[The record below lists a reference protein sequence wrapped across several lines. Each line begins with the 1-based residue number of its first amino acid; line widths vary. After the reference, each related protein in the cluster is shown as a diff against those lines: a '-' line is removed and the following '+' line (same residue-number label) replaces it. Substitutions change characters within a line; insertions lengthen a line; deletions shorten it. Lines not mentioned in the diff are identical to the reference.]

1 MTHFGPIA
9 AGPGLDWADPYAI
22 GLLIVGLAVFAA
34 IGALSHEAERAFS
47 ASLVY
52 LAIGLGAAAVIGLA
66 GIDWLVPR
74 EDAELIERFS
84 ELAVVIALFSTGLK
98 LDRTLDPRAWGSVAR
113 LLAIT
118 MPLTILAVAA
128 YGVWVMGLPLA
139 AAILLASALAPTDP
153 VLAGDIG
160 VGPPG
165 EGDKSEPSF
174 AVTAEAGLNDG
185 LAFPFVVLALFVSG
199 RPGVGWLPEW
209 VLADVVYAVLGGV
222 VIGAVGGYVIAAL
235 LLPLRDRRLVLPELD
250 GWIPIAAVL
259 VVYGLAELVSTYGF
273 LAAFVAGIG
282 FRRYERGHEIHEGV
296 HRGSEVAE
304 KFGELAVILLLGS
317 MVTLSGLGQPGW
329 RGWLLC
335 GLLLLVIRPLAVA
348 VAFVRSGLD
357 GRERLFLG
365 WFGVRG
371 IGSLYYVA
379 AALSYGVLGTDEENV
394 VFWTVAVAIL
404 LSIAAHGVT
413 GTPLT
418 RRLVRTGPPAPRAV
432 VDPVPAGTQRP
443 LG

>member
-1 MTHFGPIA
+1 M
-9 AGPGLDWADPYAI
+9 I
-22 GLLIVGLAVFAA
+22 GLTGL
-34 IGALSHEAERAFS
+34 
-47 ASLVY
+47 
-52 LAIGLGAAAVIGLA
+52 
-66 GIDWLVPR
+66 DWLVPR
-74 EDAELIERFS
+74 EDAELIERLS

-98 LDRTLDPRAWGSVAR
+98 LDRPLRPRDWGSVAR

-118 MPLTILAVAA
+118 MPLTIAAVAA

-165 EGDKSEPSF
+165 EEDESETRF

-199 RPGVGWLPEW
+199 RPGAGWLPEW
-209 VLADVVYAVLGGV
+209 ILADVVYAVAVGV
-222 VIGAVGGYVIAAL
+222 AIGAVGGYAVAAL

-250 GWIPIAAVL
+250 GWVPIAAVL
-259 VVYGLAELVSTYGF
+259 VVYGLTELASAYGF
-273 LAAFVAGIG
+273 LAAFVAGIA
-282 FRRYERGHEIHEGV
+282 FRRYERDHEAQQGV
-296 HRGSEVAE
+296 HRGSETAE
-304 KFGELAVILLLGS
+304 KFGELAVILVLGS

-335 GLLLLVIRPLAVA
+335 AVLLLVIRPLAVA
-348 VAFVRSGLD
+348 VAFLRSRLD
-357 GRERLFLG
+357 RRERLFLA

-379 AALSYGVLGTDEENV
+379 AALSYGVLATEDENV
-394 VFWTVAVAIL
+394 VFWTVAVVIL
-404 LSIAAHGVT
+404 VSIAAHGIT
-413 GTPLT
+413 GTPLS
-418 RRLVRTGPPAPRAV
+418 RRLRPSRETTQTG
-432 VDPVPAGTQRP
+432 D
-443 LG
+443 

>member
-1 MTHFGPIA
+1 MTLDGPLG
-9 AGPGLDWADPYAI
+9 AGPGLDWADPYAA
-22 GLLIVGLAVFAA
+22 GLLVVGLAVFAA
-34 IGALSHEAERAFS
+34 IGALSHEDDRAFS
-47 ASLVY
+47 ASLIY
-52 LAIGLGAAAVIGLA
+52 LALGLAAAVVIGLS

-74 EDAELIERFS
+74 EDAELIERLS

-98 LDRTLDPRAWGSVAR
+98 LDRPLQLRAWGSVAR
-113 LLAIT
+113 LLVVT
-118 MPLTILAVAA
+118 MPLTIAAVAA
-128 YGVWVMGLPLA
+128 YGVWVMGLPVA

-165 EGDKSEPSF
+165 EADETEPKF

-199 RPGVGWLPEW
+199 RPGAGWLPEW
-209 VLADVVYAVLGGV
+209 VLADVVYAVLAGV
-222 VIGAVGGYVIAAL
+222 GIGAVGGYAIAAV
-235 LLPLRDRRLVLPELD
+235 LLPLRDRRLVREEFD
-250 GWIPIAAVL
+250 GWIPIASVL
-259 VVYGLAELVSTYGF
+259 VVYAAAELASSYGF
-273 LAAFVAGIG
+273 LAAFAAGIA
-282 FRRYERGHEIHEGV
+282 FRRYERDHEAHQGV

-335 GLLLLVIRPLAVA
+335 ALLLLVIRPLAVA
-348 VAFVRSGLD
+348 VAFVRSGL
-357 GRERLFLG
+357 GPRERLFLG

-379 AALSYGVLGTDEENV
+379 AALSYGVLRTDEENV

-404 LSIAAHGVT
+404 LSVTAHGIT

-418 RRLVRTGPPAPRAV
+418 RRLLRRTASR
-432 VDPVPAGTQRP
+432 TQQ
-443 LG
+443 G

>member
-1 MTHFGPIA
+1 MTLDGPLG
-9 AGPGLDWADPYAI
+9 AGPGFDWADPYAA
-22 GLLIVGLAVFAA
+22 GLLVVGLAVFAA
-34 IGALSHEAERAFS
+34 IGALSHQDDRAFS
-47 ASLVY
+47 ASLIY
-52 LAIGLGAAAVIGLA
+52 LALGLAAAVVIGLS

-74 EDAELIERFS
+74 EDAELIERLS

-98 LDRTLDPRAWGSVAR
+98 LDRQLQLRAWGSVAR
-113 LLAIT
+113 LLAVT
-118 MPLTILAVAA
+118 MPLTIAAVAA
-128 YGVWVMGLPLA
+128 YGVWVMGLPVA

-165 EGDKSEPSF
+165 EGEETEPKF

-199 RPGVGWLPEW
+199 RPGAGWLPEW
-209 VLADVVYAVLGGV
+209 VLADVLYAVLAGV
-222 VIGAVGGYVIAAL
+222 GIGAVGGYAIAAV
-235 LLPLRDRRLVLPELD
+235 LLPLRDRRLVRPEFD
-250 GWIPIAAVL
+250 GWIPIASVL
-259 VVYGLAELVSTYGF
+259 VVYAVAELASSYGF
-273 LAAFVAGIG
+273 LAAFAAGIA
-282 FRRYERGHEIHEGV
+282 FRRYEHDHEAHQAV

-335 GLLLLVIRPLAVA
+335 ALLLLVIRPLAVA
-348 VAFVRSGLD
+348 VAFVRSGL
-357 GRERLFLG
+357 GARERLFLG

-379 AALSYGVLGTDEENV
+379 AALSYGVLRTDEENV

-404 LSIAAHGVT
+404 ISVTAHGIT

-418 RRLVRTGPPAPRAV
+418 RRLLHRTASRTRWRPPSR
-432 VDPVPAGTQRP
+432 G
-443 LG
+443 

>member
-1 MTHFGPIA
+1 MTLDGPLG
-9 AGPGLDWADPYAI
+9 AGPGFDWADPYAA
-22 GLLIVGLAVFAA
+22 GLLVVGLAVFAA
-34 IGALSHEAERAFS
+34 IGALSHEDDRAFS
-47 ASLVY
+47 ASLIY
-52 LAIGLGAAAVIGLA
+52 LALGLAAAVVIGLS

-74 EDAELIERFS
+74 EDAELIERLS

-98 LDRTLDPRAWGSVAR
+98 LDRPLQLRAWGSVTR
-113 LLAIT
+113 LLAVT
-118 MPLTILAVAA
+118 MPLTIAAVAA
-128 YGVWVMGLPLA
+128 YGVWVMGLPVA

-165 EGDKSEPSF
+165 EADETEPKF

-185 LAFPFVVLALFVSG
+185 LAFPFVVLALFISG
-199 RPGVGWLPEW
+199 RPGAGWLPEW
-209 VLADVVYAVLGGV
+209 VLADVVYAVLAGV
-222 VIGAVGGYVIAAL
+222 GIGAVGGYGIAAV
-235 LLPLRDRRLVLPELD
+235 LLPLRDRRLVREEFD
-250 GWIPIAAVL
+250 GWIPIASVL
-259 VVYGLAELVSTYGF
+259 VVYAVAELASSYGF
-273 LAAFVAGIG
+273 LAAFAAGIA
-282 FRRYERGHEIHEGV
+282 FRRYEHDHEAHQAV

-335 GLLLLVIRPLAVA
+335 ALLLLVIRPLAVA
-348 VAFVRSGLD
+348 VAFVRSGL
-357 GRERLFLG
+357 GPRERLFLG

-379 AALSYGVLGTDEENV
+379 AALSYGVLRTDEENV

-404 LSIAAHGVT
+404 ISVTAHGIT

-418 RRLVRTGPPAPRAV
+418 RRLLRRTSFR
-432 VDPVPAGTQRP
+432 TQH
-443 LG
+443 G